1 MGQGLPIEMQGNLGN
16 HTGGLRHMF
25 YKSRGSFFH
34 RGNFHVRYS
43 VIWLGG
49 YLLLNIHAISAKFGI
64 NKRDMSTPCKN
75 ISDEILKVMT
85 DFYTS
90 DFIQDIIFVRKDC
103 PPAIVLYKEQQVF
116 DLIQFCSVE
125 EAWELVTPAGIDKTY
140 NISSAF
146 LTAIVFPNRK
156 LERDDQN
163 VNSWP
168 TWLGPLCLHWTSDK
182 ATFVKFFEKVKCDMG
197 DYVPQGFTINAEK
210 LMIGSDEEQA
220 IVSALSHVFPGSIQ
234 LLCTHHISENLERHI
249 SHMDMSQREKGAL
262 HRKIMKLRHCKD
274 LVEFKSEGQKIVEE
288 VTNEHEREDAEYI
301 EKVLEKMLKF
311 SVEPRMQEGDIV
323 PQDFT
328 TNRSES
334 FNSYVKVLLHHKPC
348 KIPTLI
354 KRLEEIVDMQQA
366 EFRGTVHNSGNF
378 RLTRQFAHL
387 AVSDET
393 WATYERRPEL
403 KDEAVQKVQNAR
415 LRVRGR
421 PQTVIS
427 SDRSFAMPNVPN
439 VATKK
444 SQRKRPRSERSGK
457 SHRNESRNRS
467 KSSEDRRRPRSD
479 TM

>member
-1 MGQGLPIEMQGNLGN
+1 MSHLLPVLKNCDGRDDCGAYSRFNTRPSVYIRGENDTLQLVKFNKDYNLWCKAWKNAPLPEQPKEEDFIEITKHYAKQYDDNGQLVFERFIIRLTKASGRGEDKVGYCVVAYEGE
-16 HTGGLRHMF
+16 
-25 YKSRGSFFH
+25 SRGSRAPH
-34 RGNFHVRYS
+34 RNARKSRQPYRRTAPHVLQKQRE
-43 VIWLGG
+43 
-49 YLLLNIHAISAKFGI
+49 LLSQGKFPREVQCDMVRRLPSPEHPR
-64 NKRDMSTPCKN
+64 NLRQVRNQQMLLSQDMSTPCKN

-334 FNSYVKVLLHHKPC
+334 FNSYVKLILHHNLGGCP
-348 KIPTLI
+348 
-354 KRLEEIVDMQQA
+354 
-366 EFRGTVHNSGNF
+366 
-378 RLTRQFAHL
+378 
-387 AVSDET
+387 
-393 WATYERRPEL
+393 
-403 KDEAVQKVQNAR
+403 
-415 LRVRGR
+415 
-421 PQTVIS
+421 
-427 SDRSFAMPNVPN
+427 
-439 VATKK
+439 
-444 SQRKRPRSERSGK
+444 
-457 SHRNESRNRS
+457 
-467 KSSEDRRRPRSD
+467 
-479 TM
+479 